1 MNFFSL
7 FKRKLIYRFKQKISI
22 DNDKINITSL
32 DELLNFYGS
41 DKADFFK
48 VNNTKGHGF
57 SKFYSQHLEHLK
69 NKEIYVLEIGS
80 YAGASAAAFS
90 KYFPKSKI
98 FCLDINISN
107 FKYFSKKI
115 EVFGIDIRNEK
126 ENLKVLSNIFSK
138 YNINAFDIIIDDG
151 SHNLSDMLHSLNF
164 FFQYLNKKGTYI
176 IEDYLH
182 PNYYQRNR
190 DINEILMDKFIQN
203 LKNKKLFQ
211 SKIITEKD
219 QMYLMKYIQSIYCY
233 KGNLK
238 DSDIAFIK
246 KF

>member
-57 SKFYSQHLEHLK
+57 SKFYSQHLEYLK

-115 EVFGIDIRNEK
+115 KVFGIDIRNEK
-126 ENLKVLSNIFSK
+126 ENLKILSNIFSK
-138 YNINAFDIIIDDG
+138 YTASPSGMSTPSID
-151 SHNLSDMLHSLNF
+151 
-164 FFQYLNKKGTYI
+164 T
-176 IEDYLH
+176 
-182 PNYYQRNR
+182 
-190 DINEILMDKFIQN
+190 
-203 LKNKKLFQ
+203 
-211 SKIITEKD
+211 SKRCTTNSRMIFSSGVLA
-219 QMYLMKYIQSIYCY
+219 MSIW
-233 KGNLK
+233 
-238 DSDIAFIK
+238 
-246 KF
+246 